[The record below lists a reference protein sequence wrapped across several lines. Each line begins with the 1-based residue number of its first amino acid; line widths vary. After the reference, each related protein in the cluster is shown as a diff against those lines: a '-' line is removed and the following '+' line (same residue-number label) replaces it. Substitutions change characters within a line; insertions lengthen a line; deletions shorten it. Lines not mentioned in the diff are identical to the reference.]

1 MPKGGKDMSI
11 ITNEFEA
18 VLEEYLFKQSGDQ
31 WVASFGPTIKLV
43 VKVDEANKTVILL
56 NELYQL
62 TELIKHPRSK
72 DFEKRFS
79 NRLNRMKNK
88 INKLIRLEKKAKH
101 AEGARIVLGT
111 HYANPDAEPSF
122 GNLRNYHPMMY
133 CDSCHQMVR
142 ENLMKTEHQCL
153 GCAGGK

>member
-1 MPKGGKDMSI
+1 MSI

-31 WVASFGPTIKLV
+31 WVVSFGPTIKLV

-56 NELYQL
+56 NELYRL

-79 NRLNRMKNK
+79 NRLSRMKNK
-88 INKLIRLEKKAKH
+88 INKLIRLEKKAKA

-111 HYANPDAEPSF
+111 HYTNPDAESSF
-122 GNLRNYHPMMY
+122 GNLRNYHPLMF

-142 ENLMKTEHQCL
+142 KNLMKTENQCL
-153 GCAGGK
+153 GCAGDK